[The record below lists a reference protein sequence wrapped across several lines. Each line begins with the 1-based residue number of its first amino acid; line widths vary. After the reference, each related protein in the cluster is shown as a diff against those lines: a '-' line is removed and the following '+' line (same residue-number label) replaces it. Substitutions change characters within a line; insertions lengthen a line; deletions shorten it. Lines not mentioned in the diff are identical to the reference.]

1 MKRGYREGQ
10 FATGRSMVGVFGR
23 AWRADPSGVAQ
34 LVVIAGVLGMLPA
47 AQVKITAHLVT
58 AVVDSVGKGGAVE
71 GVLAPLT
78 ALAVTGLAAQV
89 LQAFQQRSTLR
100 CQSRLSASLSRQ
112 IIDRAACLTLPQVE
126 DAGVQDSLQRAVR
139 EVNFRPGQ
147 MLTQSIQLITQVIT
161 FGSVTTVLWTMDY
174 RVALLALLAPF
185 PTVIAQVVQGRR
197 GYALE
202 HSRSQL
208 RRRLN
213 YWQYLASR
221 PDSMKEVITFSLRSL
236 VLRRHL
242 SLQSEIVAADVRLAD
257 RNLRLSIPLM
267 TITAALIFAAN
278 STAVMT
284 VGGGSAIAELMAVI
298 QAVGALQS
306 STQQLFTAGAQLH
319 VDQLYLRNVEDF
331 LGIPEPQVEG
341 GILEV
346 PEKLEQGIEFRN
358 VSFRYP
364 GSDRYALRNIDVTLQ
379 PGRTTA
385 IVGLN
390 GAGKSTL
397 GKLMGRLYEPSDGVI
412 LLDGVPLRRYD
423 MASLRRRISY
433 VFQDYVDYQLSV
445 GENISIGHVDE
456 CGDPATADAVA
467 HAAKQVEM
475 GEYIESL
482 PLGYDTQ
489 AGKVFTDGV
498 ELSGGQWQR
507 LAIARGLIRPA
518 TIRVMDEPTASID
531 APTESAIMNT
541 ITRPG
546 DGEIFALI
554 AHRLSTI
561 RRADRILVLDNSR
574 LVEDG
579 SHEELIRHGGVY
591 AKMYGNRHSR
601 TVQDDVR

>member
-1 MKRGYREGQ
+1 MKRGRRDAS
-10 FATGRSMVGVFGR
+10 FATGRSVAGVFGR

-34 LVVIAGVLGMLPA
+34 LLVIAGVLGILPA
-47 AQVKITAHLVT
+47 AQVTITARLVT
-58 AVVDSVGKGGAVE
+58 AVVDSVGNGRSLE

-89 LQAFQQRSTLR
+89 LQAFQQRSTQR
-100 CQSRLSASLSRQ
+100 CHSRLSASLSRQ
-112 IIDRAACLTLPQVE
+112 IIDRAARLALAQAE

-147 MLTQSIQLITQVIT
+147 MLAQSMQMVTQVIT

-185 PTVIAQVVQGRR
+185 PTVVAKIVQGRR
-197 GYALE
+197 GHALE

-213 YWQYLASR
+213 YWQYLASQ
-221 PDSMKEVITFSLRSL
+221 PDSMKEVITFSLGPL
-236 VLRRHL
+236 VRQRHR
-242 SLQSEIVAADVRLAD
+242 SLQSEIVDADIRLAN

-267 TITAALIFAAN
+267 TMTAALIFAAN
-278 STAVMT
+278 STAVLT
-284 VGGGSAIAELMAVI
+284 VGGGSPIADLMAVI
-298 QAVGALQS
+298 QAVAVLQS

-331 LGIPEPQVEG
+331 LGIPEPDIDDG
-341 GILEV
+341 LLEV
-346 PEKLEQGIEFRN
+346 PEQLSRGIEFRG

-364 GSDRYALRNIDVTLQ
+364 GSDRYALRNLDITLK

-397 GKLMGRLYEPSDGVI
+397 GKLMGRLYEPTEGVI
-412 LLDGVPLRRYD
+412 LLDGIPLHLYD
-423 MASLRRRISY
+423 MASLRKRTSY

-445 GENISIGHVDE
+445 GDNISIGHIDEDGNPAPVDS
-456 CGDPATADAVA
+456 VA
-467 HAAKQVEM
+467 HAAGQVEM
-475 GEYIESL
+475 GGYIESL
-482 PLGYDTQ
+482 PRGYDTQ
-489 AGKVFTDGV
+489 AGKVFTGGI

-531 APTESAIMNT
+531 APTENAIMNT

-546 DGEIFALI
+546 DGQIFILI

-561 RRADRILVLDNSR
+561 RRADRILVLDDGC

-579 SHEELIRHGGVY
+579 SHEELVQNGGAY
-591 AKMYGNRHSR
+591 AKMYSNRYGR
-601 TVQDDVR
+601 VDQADL